1 MDIREITILTTQ
13 EDIIYILT
21 ALAGNSLIKNNLIN
35 LISII
40 ILAVV
45 SCG

>member
-1 MDIREITILTTQ
+1 MYIREITILTTR
-13 EDIIYILT
+13 ENIIYILI
-21 ALAGNSLIKNNLIN
+21 ALAGNSLIKNNFVN

-40 ILAVV
+40 ILAMV